1 MDKLKQ
7 HIQNNLPELDIDQPK
22 QDLWNALSSEINR
35 AEVPD
40 PLKEHIEQYTE
51 ELDFETPGE
60 NSWSKIK
67 SGISSRKPV
76 RQISYKKLVYYVA
89 AACLVIF
96 IVVSTLIHKTI
107 TPTARNSGD
116 IVKTPFQTE
125 LTIPNLLPVDTM
137 KAMAQAPSEVQEDKD
152 QVKQQIKELA
162 QINKKDYNTG
172 VKRNIPVQQVV
183 NKAIPQEIIEA
194 QAEYDNLIAGQVS
207 QIQSMPLYGE
217 SVGDFAGFI
226 DDFKRLDQQ
235 EKKLRSAVLK
245 KGMEQNTLDELAMIY
260 QKKLTVLKML
270 QREIGRADSRS
281 VSETDTIPAF
291 IKLKKEL

>member
-60 NSWSKIK
+60 HSWSKIK

-96 IVVSTLIHKTI
+96 IVVSTLIHKNI
-107 TPTARNSGD
+107 TPTTRNSGG

-125 LTIPNLLPVDTM
+125 LTIPDLLPVDTM

-152 QVKQQIKELA
+152 QVKQEKKELA
-162 QINKKDYNTG
+162 QIDKKDVNKG
-172 VKRNIPVQQVV
+172 VKINIPVQQVV